1 MSEMN
6 ETSATATTPATT
18 PSTTP
23 EAPGSTD
30 VLDVFAPPD
39 LPDAAPRPPRRR
51 LRAVVRWTTAVVLF
65 AGLGTGTAF
74 AVLAPPRTDL
84 PGLATPPDG
93 RWAFPA
99 LTLPKLPAG
108 AADPA
113 SGTDLKHAADLRGLL
128 LPEPAKAV
136 DDRTLPGTRGWYPLA
151 SFAARFTSPDVA
163 AARLGE
169 LGGRQVAARGWTMPD
184 GTRTQIYLV
193 SFRSENSATK
203 LAEEP
208 TSGHFLPTGAG
219 GAVQD
224 PSNDPG
230 INDFVAG
237 TSVTTYTQNADGA
250 QQKPARVAYI
260 SAGDVDAVVVM
271 TNPHQVPIVDFDQVI
286 DLQAELLG

>member
-6 ETSATATTPATT
+6 ETSATATTPPTTPATT
-18 PSTTP
+18 
-23 EAPGSTD
+23 PGSTD

-74 AVLAPPRTDL
+74 AVLAPARTDL

-99 LTLPKLPAG
+99 LALPKLPAG
-108 AADPA
+108 AADPTQG
-113 SGTDLKHAADLRGLL
+113 SNLTHAADLRGLL

-136 DDRTLPGTRGWYPLA
+136 DDRTLPGSRGWYPMP
-151 SFAARFTSPDVA
+151 SFAARFTPPDEVT
-163 AARLGE
+163 ARLGE
-169 LGGRQVAARGWTMPD
+169 LGGRQIAARGWTMPD
-184 GTRTQIYLV
+184 GTRTEIYLV
-193 SFRSENSATK
+193 SFRSQDTASK
-203 LAEEP
+203 LLEEP
-208 TSGHFLPTGAG
+208 TSGHFLPADAG

-224 PSNDPG
+224 SSGDPG
-230 INDFVAG
+230 INDFVTG
-237 TSVTTYTQNADGA
+237 VSISTYTQTADGA

-271 TNPHQVPIVDFDQVI
+271 TNPHQVSTVDFDQVI